1 MITRLGT
8 KVGTCD
14 EMRLRSGHRVG
25 VSGPANAIP
34 TSAAEARAMLMRDA
48 VVMPEEHAPAFREGL
63 AGLLARWTALQLA
76 ILNEWGG
83 AESAQKGDAA
93 CDELADWFLRRKGG
107 KYAEDLEELL
117 IEILGAFYTLVPI
130 RPRTRGERRSL
141 RTLPG
146 VSLRPSLAFNPRH
159 RRLSTP
165 LLTPFNS
172 TPTSL
177 CMERPLGD
185 DFNVQCEDGS
195 PREVAKVA
203 CEMYERV
210 AQGDYAVAREVCARP
225 LPREHLERCK
235 RIEEDRRWTAGAAAT
250 GGGGGGDGG
259 GSGEEM
265 EMDADDLAEGLGGF
279 SMRDEGA
286 REAAAEARRKA
297 AEPDEDGWC
306 VVPSRR

>member
-48 VVMPEEHAPAFREGL
+48 VVMPEAHAPAFREGL

-117 IEILGAFYTLVPI
+117 VEI
-130 RPRTRGERRSL
+130 
-141 RTLPG
+141 
-146 VSLRPSLAFNPRH
+146 
-159 RRLSTP
+159 
-165 LLTPFNS
+165 
-172 TPTSL
+172 
-177 CMERPLGD
+177 LGD

-210 AQGDYAVAREVCARP
+210 AQGDYAVARDICARP
-225 LPREHLERCK
+225 LPREHLERCA
-235 RIEEDRRWTAGAAAT
+235 RIEEDRRWTAGAAAAA
-250 GGGGGGDGG
+250 GGETDCFSYDRARVVHAVPRGRPFPVVALHPRFPFDDSTDRSLHPRRRTRDGDGRGRSRG
-259 GSGEEM
+259 GAG
-265 EMDADDLAEGLGGF
+265 
-279 SMRDEGA
+279 R
-286 REAAAEARRKA
+286 
-297 AEPDEDGWC
+297 
-306 VVPSRR
+306 V